1 MSIPYEL
8 RGRTR
13 QKQRTRGA
21 LVEAAREMVTQG
33 QTPTVDEAAAR
44 ASVSRTTA
52 YRYFPNQRALL
63 VAAHPEIETRSLL
76 PETATSDVAAR
87 LDAVVTAFLRLI
99 VDTEAQQRT
108 MLRLSLD
115 PDQSHRGQLPLRKGR
130 AIGWISEALSPLR
143 GVMAERDL
151 KRLVLAIRSAAGI
164 EALVWLT
171 DIAGLSRKDS
181 VQLMRWSATALL
193 RSAMADTGPVGQP
206 TRRMRPMKG
215 SSRRRGTSEA
225 ASSRNPRGTRLT
237 KR

>member
-8 RGRTR
+8 NGRTS

-21 LVEAAREMVTQG
+21 LVAAARELVAEG

-63 VAAHPEIETRSLL
+63 VAAHPEIDTRSLL
-76 PETATSDVAAR
+76 PDTAPTDVAGR
-87 LDAVVTAFLRLI
+87 LDAVITAFLHLI

-115 PDQSHRGQLPLRKGR
+115 PDPSHRGELPLRKGR
-130 AIGWISEALSPLR
+130 AIGWIGEALSPLR
-143 GVMAERDL
+143 SQMPERDL
-151 KRLVLAIRSAAGI
+151 RRLILAIRSAAGI

-171 DIAGLSRKDS
+171 DIAGLSRKEA
-181 VQLMRWSATALL
+181 VELMRWSTDALL
-193 RSAMADTGPVGQP
+193 QSALAESATGGHKI
-206 TRRMRPMKG
+206 RRASRVEA
-215 SSRRRGTSEA
+215 SSRRRAPHSG
-225 ASSRNPRGTRLT
+225 RQ
-237 KR
+237 